1 MVEGKQEEIE
11 KHQEIDE
18 KRKNRRISNI
28 SNQDEQTI
36 EDKIKEVISLME
48 QKEKRKMEDLEEKI
62 SKKIDEIQ
70 NQGNQRLLNLRQE
83 TRKSE
88 EQME

>member
-48 QKEKRKMEDLEEKI
+48 EKEKRKMEDLEEKI

-70 NQGNQRLLNLRQE
+70 NQGN
-83 TRKSE
+83 
-88 EQME
+88 